1 MSTPATTEQQ
11 EPLPKITLA
20 DCAKSCLE
28 SFQKCLNS
36 IGKADKFTAYL
47 ATRLSPSQVRV
58 EDQLARFSLWAANLN
73 VFSASK
79 ASLDNR
85 LREAPDVNNAIIA
98 LLETLDYRVKSSTRI
113 VNYTLAELTEKQ
125 LGDSFQEFDDTL
137 DNLRDEITLLHKVSN
152 TIRRASK
159 ETQNAKAV
167 NFFKIRDDEGNDAEP
182 FLRQLFINY
191 IRDRFPGTNEN
202 IRIRLASTMLLRRKR
217 ILYRRER
224 YEKAPIRLQ
233 AAVAKPVISH
243 PRPEPTGEIAQGHIK
258 RRVVEAPSRSQVQ
271 SITKTA
277 TTLSPEKF
285 RRATVPS
292 VISMSQTVALSSN
305 DELCFPP
312 PPTTS
317 LMRRYNRHKKSIE
330 LQYRQT
336 PVLPPPDDYVAK
348 PTEETEEDTE
358 KTDAANLIR
367 DLALSQAW
375 ESCVEA
381 AAEVTCPYCFHVLPI
396 REVLDE
402 KKWKLH
408 VKNDLDPYVC
418 LFEKCDSPEHLYS
431 HSNTWIKHMKEH
443 TLRWRCK
450 SKAHGEFMA
459 ETRED
464 YVNHMKTS
472 HPRKFTDAQLGV
484 LADRNAHTIGPLF
497 IACPLCGLEKTDMPM
512 ENHVVGHMR
521 LLALKSL
528 PPFYEENV
536 ELDGFDSQ
544 NDYMSDSGPAKRS
557 TIQSAFE
564 VDAFEAN
571 AYEDWDSDE
580 HEDDRVLQSPAQR
593 DLQEGTSSNN
603 PEPIPVLEGLA
614 SSTLGH
620 IYREPQAKGNR
631 PAVIRMD
638 PDCAICGLPANQCCE
653 CEAKNL
659 DMAVKQAEKK
669 VISPLANEIRRWVRD
684 KVQKNIDYHHTT
696 TESAQKE
703 TEPPYGESS
712 TTKDLGRIG
721 KDEVL
726 DGLALYTPSGNNGGL
741 SEALDYYFGLVE
753 LTLPAEDDPCVR
765 NPPLQPGRK
774 FVEENKNPLNST
786 SYSKGLDGSLKYDS
800 G

>member
-11 EPLPKITLA
+11 EPLPQITIV

-36 IGKADKFTAYL
+36 TGKADKVTASL
-47 ATRLSPSQVRV
+47 TSRLSPSLVRV

-73 VFSASK
+73 VFSATK

-85 LREAPDVNNAIIA
+85 LREAPDVKDAIVA
-98 LLETLDYRVKSSTRI
+98 LLETLDYRIKSCTRLL
-113 VNYTLAELTEKQ
+113 NSMLTEKQ
-125 LGDSFQEFDDTL
+125 VTDSLQEFDDTL
-137 DNLRDEITLLHKVSN
+137 DNLRDEITLLHKISN

-182 FLRQLFINY
+182 FLRQLFMNY
-191 IRDRFPGTNEN
+191 IRDRFPGTSED

-243 PRPEPTGEIAQGHIK
+243 PRPEPTEQIVQGPMK
-258 RRVVEAPSRSQVQ
+258 RRVVEASSRSQVQ

-292 VISMSQTVALSSN
+292 VISVSHTVALSSN

-330 LQYRQT
+330 LQYKQT
-336 PVLPPPDDYVAK
+336 PVSPTPDDYVAK
-348 PTEETEEDTE
+348 PTEETEKGPENTE
-358 KTDAANLIR
+358 AVKLIR
-367 DLALSQAW
+367 DLALFQAW

-381 AAEVTCPYCFHVLPI
+381 VAEVTCPYCFHVLPI

-418 LFEKCDSPEHLYS
+418 LFENCDSPEHLYS

-450 SKAHGEFMA
+450 SKAHREFLA

-464 YVNHMKTS
+464 YVDHMKTS
-472 HPRKFTDAQLGV
+472 HPQKFTDAQLDV

-497 IACPLCGLEKTDMPM
+497 IACPLCGLDTTDMPM

-521 LLALKSL
+521 FLALKSL
-528 PPFYEENV
+528 PPFYEDNV

-544 NDYMSDSGPAKRS
+544 NDYLNDSGPVKRS

-564 VDAFEAN
+564 VDPLEVN

-580 HEDDRVLQSPAQR
+580 YEDDVGLQSPAQR
-593 DLQEGTSSNN
+593 DSQAGGSSNN
-603 PEPIPVLEGLA
+603 SEPIPEGPVSN
-614 SSTLGH
+614 SSEHDKT
-620 IYREPQAKGNR
+620 ETQAKGKKPVKYEMN
-631 PAVIRMD
+631 
-638 PDCAICGLPANQCCE
+638 PDCAICGLPGIGIPDCE
-653 CEAKNL
+653 CEAKAL
-659 DMAVKQAEKK
+659 DIAEKQAGNK
-669 VISPLANEIRRWVRD
+669 VIAPLAKEIRRWVRN
-684 KVQKNIDYHHTT
+684 KVRKNIDYDRTT
-696 TESAQKE
+696 TDSATKE
-703 TEPPYGESS
+703 TEPPGGN
-712 TTKDLGRIG
+712 KDLGGIN

-726 DGLALYTPSGNNGGL
+726 DGSALYTPFGSNNGGL

-753 LTLPAEDDPCVR
+753 LTLPAEDDPRVR
-765 NPPLQPGRK
+765 NPPLQPSSKSVG
-774 FVEENKNPLNST
+774 ENKNPFDKT
-786 SYSKGLDGSLKYDS
+786 SYIKGLDGSLKYDS
-800 G
+800 S